1 MVRDEFS
8 QVFALMLAVQFIIAG
23 AAPVKE
29 VGKSE
34 TKVTQLAT
42 TGLKED
48 FTATRAEVE
57 KHKQLNENGKRGHFT
72 KAWGESVN
80 TVSESSNRLLS
91 GSGAV
96 ASKGGTSGARDC
108 TELRRQGHSQ
118 SGVYTIHPYFGRH
131 FQVFCDMDSDGGGW
145 TVLQMRN
152 SGYLNFERSWEDY
165 ASGLGSPFAEQW
177 LGLET
182 LHILTYYQ
190 KQASELRIDLWD
202 QEGNHTHAQYKGFWI
217 DSETDSY
224 RIHLSGYNSGSTESD
239 IMRDCNEMKFSTPDR
254 DNDNSYSTNCAYHQ
268 QSGWWFNHCSLG
280 TNLNAPYFLSSL
292 AVTPDNK
299 QQMNRSGKSY
309 RRVEMKFRTPL
320 LTLHH

>member
-1 MVRDEFS
+1 MVWDKFS
-8 QVFALMLAVQFIIAG
+8 QVFALILVGQLIIVEAAV
-23 AAPVKE
+23 VKE
-29 VGKSE
+29 AAKSE
-34 TKVTQLAT
+34 SKVTLLAT
-42 TGLKED
+42 TDLKED

-57 KHKQLNENGKRGHFT
+57 KHRQLNENGKRGHLT
-72 KAWGESVN
+72 TAWGESVN
-80 TVSESSNRLLS
+80 TVSDGSKRLFNGTLM
-91 GSGAV
+91 
-96 ASKGGTSGARDC
+96 SKGSTSGARDC

-177 LGLET
+177 LGLEK

-202 QEGNHTHAQYKGFWI
+202 QEGKHTHAQYRGFWI
-217 DSETDSY
+217 DGESHSY
-224 RIHLSGYNSGSTESD
+224 RIHLSGYNSESTEGD
-239 IMRDCNEMKFSTPDR
+239 LMRDCNEMRFSTPDR
-254 DNDNSYSTNCAYHQ
+254 DYDNSYSTNCAYHQ
-268 QSGWWFNHCSLG
+268 ESGWWFNQCSLG
-280 TNLNAPYFLSSL
+280 TNLNAPYSLSSL
-292 AVTPDNK
+292 AVTPENK
-299 QQMNRSGKSY
+299 QQMKRLGKSFQ
-309 RRVEMKFRTPL
+309 RVEMKFRTPL